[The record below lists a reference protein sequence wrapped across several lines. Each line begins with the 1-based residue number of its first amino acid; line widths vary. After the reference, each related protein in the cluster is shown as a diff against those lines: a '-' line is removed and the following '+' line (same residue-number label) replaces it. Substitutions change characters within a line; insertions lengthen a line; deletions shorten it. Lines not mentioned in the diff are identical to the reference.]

1 LKLYA
6 QSATTGSE
14 STTQRLTDNHVA
26 VAASLE
32 HVQEDYLLS
41 DFVKVWIHVIVVVFP
56 LATWLVLYLCDP
68 VQLLLGDKTW
78 TKLED
83 EHSHGTVAALIQI
96 GVVLTVYVF
105 VLDIVGIYFTI
116 TNDIIAYNAN
126 SAFYLS
132 TVTGLL
138 VDSAA
143 FVWVV
148 FVIVHSCHWD
158 IKSFW
163 KRLQKR
169 ETGNACAASGRIK
182 KLMSTVTIAPILC
195 VANHLH
201 YIFLAFISDP
211 FHAGSIA
218 SMYVISSILLFF
230 VFRQFYNRMVLHSNK
245 RPKKMPRIEI
255 CPKCIAK
262 ENVWDEP
269 LKRSNRAAQITKM
282 DSAGD
287 KCNCFIP
294 GPTCHTPF
302 NTQVLVLSLVTVGPL
317 VILYLAIIIILF
329 FSLPITKSIEDA
341 PSTIYTIFQGTGL
354 LIVGLLTY
362 NIILN
367 PAPFSVNK
375 TLERLAKRLH
385 LPDTTN
391 YWNRL
396 TDEEKCSKIII
407 TLLESYAP
415 KVLGEPASSSG
426 SEQEQEQDMELS
438 FLGHEHCREGMDID
452 GKDCTEQTVLR
463 VESTL

>member
-1 LKLYA
+1 
-6 QSATTGSE
+6 
-14 STTQRLTDNHVA
+14 
-26 VAASLE
+26 
-32 HVQEDYLLS
+32 
-41 DFVKVWIHVIVVVFP
+41 
-56 LATWLVLYLCDP
+56 VLYLCDP

-138 VDSAA
+138 VDFAA
-143 FVWVV
+143 FAWVV
-148 FVIVHSCHWD
+148 FVLSHSCHWD
-158 IKSFW
+158 FKTFW
-163 KRLQKR
+163 RQMRNKDQGD
-169 ETGNACAASGRIK
+169 TCATSTRIK
-182 KLMSTVTIAPILC
+182 KLMSTVTVAPVLC

-201 YIFLAFISDP
+201 YILIAFISDP

-218 SMYVISSILLFF
+218 IMYIIGFILLIF

-245 RPKKMPRIEI
+245 RPKKVPRVEI
-255 CPKCIAK
+255 CAKCLAK
-262 ENVWDEP
+262 ESVWDQP
-269 LKRSNRAAQITKM
+269 LKNGTNHSRLTPLDGR
-282 DSAGD
+282 DSE
-287 KCNCFIP
+287 KCDCFIP

-302 NTQVLVLSLVTVGPL
+302 NTAVLVLSLVTVGPL
-317 VILYLAIIIILF
+317 VILYMSIMIILF

-341 PSTIYTIFQGTGL
+341 PSTIYTIYQGTGFF
-354 LIVGLLTY
+354 VVALLTY
-362 NIILN
+362 NILLN
-367 PAPFSVNK
+367 PTPFSINR

-396 TDEEKCSKIII
+396 TDEEKCAKIIV
-407 TLLESYAP
+407 TLLEAHSP
-415 KVLGEPASSSG
+415 NVLARRDIPSTEEVELTRRNSL
-426 SEQEQEQDMELS
+426 EEEMELN
-438 FLGHEHCREGMDID
+438 FMGD
-452 GKDCTEQTVLR
+452 GV
-463 VESTL
+463 VESMDKKTSHKVVVTTI